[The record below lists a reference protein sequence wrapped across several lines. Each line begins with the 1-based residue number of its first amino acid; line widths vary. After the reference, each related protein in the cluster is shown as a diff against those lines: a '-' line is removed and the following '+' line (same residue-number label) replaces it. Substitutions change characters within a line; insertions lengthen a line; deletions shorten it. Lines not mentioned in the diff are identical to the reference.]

1 MTMAN
6 DITIREARQQGI
18 HILKRLTRRLLR
30 GENAPVIIA
39 TAEVGSTGAR
49 AVVVRFGQGPGLEF
63 VADHLR
69 DYLAKTDTRAR
80 EGEDCSTPGVAGDDT
95 AGIPVPQVKLVGS
108 SLPAKEGEDGES

>member
-80 EGEDCSTPGVAGDDT
+80 PARECSAIVAGDDT